1 MKKYKLR
8 LKYRAFAKS
17 WNFISSKAL
26 LRYYAIYNPIE
37 REY

>member
-1 MKKYKLR
+1 MKKRKLR
-8 LKYRAFAKS
+8 LKHRTFARP
-17 WNFISSKAL
+17 WNFIPSKAL

>member
-1 MKKYKLR
+1 MKKLKLR
-8 LKYRAFAKS
+8 RKHRTFAKP

-26 LRYYAIYNPIE
+26 LRYYASYNPIE